1 LSSGYGYNDFG
12 ELEVRPM
19 GSGSEKFTYDI
30 LGAVTSRNF
39 PSETYL
45 YTADGERIYTLYYQ
59 PGIPNREEWLLRDL
73 GGGALTLFE
82 KNDLAGGG
90 ETWSW
95 KKDYIYRDDFLLGVA
110 TSEAAANRKEQ
121 HFTLDHLGNPRL
133 TTDKFGSSTPI
144 AVRHFYGY
152 GEEYGPAVQD
162 GEKLRYTAHERAVGA
177 AGAAD
182 DLDYM
187 HARYRSPFLGRFN
200 TPDPIASADPKFPHT
215 WNRYTYAGGNPLH
228 YVDPD
233 GRAMVARNQFIT
245 HRSLEFNGLVRDELG
260 NNLRR
265 NLPFGGG
272 LLGFAVDVVAGSL
285 FARNDQELVMN
296 SLPAPAVLKG
306 AQLEAR
312 VVEALGSSV
321 VGRPGAKVLANRVLA
336 EVDVET
342 SALIIE
348 VTGGIG
354 KDKVAQY
361 TERLA
366 AGKAGNPSG
375 KEVVLY
381 GPRVGLIVTRNLEA
395 LGVKVFKSLE
405 ALKAYVKKSEAK

>member
-1 LSSGYGYNDFG
+1 
-12 ELEVRPM
+12 
-19 GSGSEKFTYDI
+19 
-30 LGAVTSRNF
+30 
-39 PSETYL
+39 
-45 YTADGERIYTLYYQ
+45 
-59 PGIPNREEWLLRDL
+59 
-73 GGGALTLFE
+73 
-82 KNDLAGGG
+82 
-90 ETWSW
+90 
-95 KKDYIYRDDFLLGVA
+95 
-110 TSEAAANRKEQ
+110 
-121 HFTLDHLGNPRL
+121 
-133 TTDKFGSSTPI
+133 
-144 AVRHFYGY
+144 
-152 GEEYGPAVQD
+152 
-162 GEKLRYTAHERAVGA
+162 
-177 AGAAD
+177 
-182 DLDYM
+182 
-187 HARYRSPFLGRFN
+187 
-200 TPDPIASADPKFPHT
+200 
-215 WNRYTYAGGNPLH
+215 
-228 YVDPD
+228 
-233 GRAMVARNQFIT
+233 
-245 HRSLEFNGLVRDELG
+245 
-260 NNLRR
+260 
-265 NLPFGGG
+265 
-272 LLGFAVDVVAGSL
+272 
-285 FARNDQELVMN
+285 MN